1 MKGMMEEYYFMEKK
15 AYCLYYKPI
24 KPSIMFTK
32 NGKKVTNLCFVK
44 ELGVQVGTVD
54 GKVLTWDKNGRRG
67 KKHKSKLDLN
77 TTKVMYANAYVF
89 GGKLKIDST
98 LYNTPNEA
106 ETNAMRGFIK
116 TVKVEL

>member
-54 GKVLTWDKNGRRG
+54 GKVLTWDKSG